1 MKVKPPAMVNTAI
14 AQQYQIDDSEND
26 LEDADVEEVGWRD
39 DLADIETHVVVV
51 MDFWWRRLEISV
63 SNMCCWICGDGPA
76 PWDSG
81 MQKASG

>member
-39 DLADIETHVVVV
+39 GVADVETHVVVV
-51 MDFWWRRLEISV
+51 MDVWWRRLEISV
-63 SNMCCWICGDGPA
+63 SNM
-76 PWDSG
+76 
-81 MQKASG
+81 